1 MKEKIM
7 KCTEIREL
15 LPDLAA
21 GLAPVTPEL
30 NDHLRACAAC
40 AGTLDEFRKT
50 MALLDEWQT
59 PEPSPYFDVRLRARL
74 REEATQQPSAWW
86 AWARRPVMAIS
97 LAVVIVA
104 GVTVFRIEHPPRTN
118 PVPTLANIQPGTAV
132 GDLQT
137 LDKNHDVFSDSDPDT
152 DGSLLDDLQVQKDVD
167 ANP

>member
-1 MKEKIM
+1 M

-30 NDHLRACAAC
+30 NDHLRGCAAC

-74 REEATQQPSAWW
+74 REEATQQPSASW

-97 LAVVIVA
+97 LAIVIVA
-104 GVTVFRIEHPPRTN
+104 GVTVFRIERRRGPN
-118 PVPTLANIQPGTAV
+118 PVPTLADIQPGTAV